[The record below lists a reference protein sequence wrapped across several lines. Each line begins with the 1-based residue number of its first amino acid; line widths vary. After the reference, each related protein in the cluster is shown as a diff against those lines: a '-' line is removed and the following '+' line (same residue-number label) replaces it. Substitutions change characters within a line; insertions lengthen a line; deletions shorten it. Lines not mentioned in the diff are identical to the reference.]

1 MYTNNR
7 EAYRQTFYDVWQ
19 KHLAGVPL
27 EALEQQLLAVMLE
40 HPEYQ
45 RFFTQNPNVSQ
56 EFALEENPFM
66 HLSLHLGIR
75 EQVKLD
81 RPPGMQQAWQRLAQ
95 QEMSAHEIE
104 HAMMTCLAE
113 TIWTMQQTGE
123 MPDEAAYVQRL
134 LAL

>member
-7 EAYRQTFYDVWQ
+7 DAYRKTFYEVWQ
-19 KHLAGVPL
+19 KQLAKHPL
-27 EALEQQLLAVMLE
+27 TALEQQLLTVMLE

-45 RFFTQNPNVSQ
+45 RFFERPVNNEQ
-56 EFALEENPFM
+56 EFVLEENPFM

-75 EQVKLD
+75 EQVQLD
-81 RPPGMQQAWQRLAQ
+81 RPPGMRKAWQRLVE
-95 QEMSAHEIE
+95 QELSPHEIE

-123 MPDEAAYVQRL
+123 LPDEEAYLERL
-134 LAL
+134 LQL

>member
-19 KHLAGVPL
+19 KHLAKLPL
-27 EALEQQLLAVMLE
+27 TTLEQQLLAVMLE

-45 RFFTQNPNVSQ
+45 RFFERPLNSEQAFT
-56 EFALEENPFM
+56 LEENPFM

-75 EQVKLD
+75 EQVQLD
-81 RPPGMQQAWQRLAQ
+81 KPPGMRKAWQRLVE
-95 QEMSAHEIE
+95 QELGAHAIE

-113 TIWTMQQTGE
+113 TIWAMQQTGE
-123 MPDEAAYVQRL
+123 MPDEAAYLEKL
-134 LAL
+134 LQL